1 LIPQARAILSRAE
14 RKSLEPPD
22 DDEDLEAEI
31 EREERRRAWLA
42 NHFEPEN
49 ERSARNPGY

>member
-1 LIPQARAILSRAE
+1 MNLIPQARAILSRAE

-31 EREERRRAWLA
+31 ERVRAGGQ
-42 NHFEPEN
+42 
-49 ERSARNPGY
+49 RG